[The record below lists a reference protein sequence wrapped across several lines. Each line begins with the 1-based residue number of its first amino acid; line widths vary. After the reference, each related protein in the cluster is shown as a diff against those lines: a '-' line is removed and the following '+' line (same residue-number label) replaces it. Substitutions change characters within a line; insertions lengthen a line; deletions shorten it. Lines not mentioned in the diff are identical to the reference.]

1 MDKKQEQLGVP
12 FGTACHQLRKEILF
26 ELVKEVKRDFC
37 FRCGKQIVTS
47 QDFSIDHKE
56 PWLHSEKPKD
66 LFFSLT
72 NISFS
77 HRLCNTNARRII
89 RKYSP
94 EEAIQVR
101 REWNAAY
108 MRRTYTTRRRQTKYL
123 TTGH

>member
-1 MDKKQEQLGVP
+1 MDNKQQQLGVP

-26 ELVKEVKRDFC
+26 ELIREVKKDSC
-37 FRCGKQIVTS
+37 FRCGKQIES
-47 QDFSIDHKE
+47 SRDFSIDHKE
-56 PWLHSEKPKD
+56 PWLHSSEPKV

-77 HRLCNTNARRII
+77 HRSCNTNARRIT

-101 REWNAAY
+101 RAQTAAY
-108 MRRTYTTRRRQTKYL
+108 MRRTYTERKRRRKYQI
-123 TTGH
+123 TGH